1 MKKTLLFVILACLVN
16 FTAFAQESMPTSKA
30 PGQPYN
36 PNDYP
41 ALRAGGENIASA
53 VAIASLPFVDNGTT
67 CGALDDYAA
76 NCGCCGGSSGAPDLV
91 YSFVA
96 DHDGSV
102 NISVNGDY
110 DSFVHVRDIGN
121 NIVGC
126 DDDSGGDFQAYIA
139 AMPVI
144 EGATYYV
151 VVEGYSSNCG
161 NYTVNVSSVNVVP
174 SQTPLAPWII
184 GLASLLILTAA
195 VLRYQK
201 VI

>member
-30 PGQPYN
+30 ASQPYN

-41 ALRAGGENIASA
+41 ALRTGGETIASA

-96 DHDGSV
+96 GYDGTV
-102 NISVNGDY
+102 NIGINGSY
-110 DSFVHVRDIGN
+110 DNLVHVRDIGGN
-121 NIVGC
+121 VIAC
-126 DDDSGGDFQAYIA
+126 DDDSGGGLQAYIG
-139 AMPVI
+139 AMPVT
-144 EGATYYV
+144 EGETYYI
-151 VVEGYSSNCG
+151 VVEGFSSACG
-161 NYTVNVSSVNVVP
+161 TYEINVSSINVVP

-184 GLASLLILTAA
+184 GLVALFIVTAA